1 MSMRN
6 FINEPN
12 ANKKVSIYTS
22 IVTFILGV
30 VWVSVNLIWRGRT
43 VTKEEAIAVV
53 IILLG
58 LNAVSFGSDLR
69 GFLKILKG
77 DQKKILKEKSGDNDN
92 ENSWWD
98 NILL

>member
-1 MSMRN
+1 MS
-6 FINEPN
+6 FIDNHN

-43 VTKEEAIAVV
+43 VAKEEAIAVV
-53 IILLG
+53 IIFLG

-69 GFLKILKG
+69 GFLKILRNNNIN
-77 DQKKILKEKSGDNDN
+77 DDKKNNEKE
-92 ENSWWD
+92 
-98 NILL
+98 